1 MENKLKYEKSL
12 YLLRHA
18 ENPVCWQAWNQDTFD
33 LAVKEN
39 KPIFLSIGYSSCHW
53 CRVME
58 KESFEDKA
66 TADIL
71 NEKFIPV
78 KMDKDEFPDVD
89 KEYQFYIQSTGEDGG
104 WPLSVFLTPKKE
116 PFYAGTYFPKEK
128 GKGRP
133 AFKDVLNNISEIYNN
148 KYEEVEKVIKTR
160 NDFISS
166 FYNISPALLPEDKKA
181 AYRKNEFTKIFD
193 PLFFG
198 FREGAKFPYITSM
211 NYLLDNFSDDDYA
224 NFIINT
230 ADKMCT
236 MGICDH
242 IFGGFFRY
250 TVDRMW
256 QMPHF
261 EKMLSDNSLI
271 SSFLLNLYE
280 NTHNRLYLYTAQ
292 KAIDFILY
300 NSMRT
305 DFGFLDSLDADSQ
318 NSNGDYEEGYYYK
331 VTDRDFT
338 VLNEKELKNFPSE
351 AGVHNGVIYLKHN
364 EYIKAAAL
372 DVSIRKIADRIN
384 SVKTA
389 PQADNKVISGHNFLF
404 CTALLNLYSAT
415 NEQYYFEQALAL
427 FHKLSHLLTYK
438 GRVYRGLYALEEEIN
453 KSIKANAGSE
463 DNNFMDKF
471 IINHR
476 VLSDH
481 VYFLETSLKF
491 YELTQED
498 EFLLTAK
505 AVIKEIE
512 NEFMQDGILYLDTLK
527 RVRDT
532 FDDDKPNPIGLYLYL
547 IVKHSY
553 ELEKTVDESFIELAL
568 DRTARFPTG
577 HPTMIRALELLGR

>member
-12 YLLRHA
+12 YLIRHA
-18 ENPVCWQAWNQDTFD
+18 ENPVYWQAWNEETIN
-33 LAVKEN
+33 LAKKEN

-58 KESFEDKA
+58 KESFEDNN

-104 WPLSVFLTPKKE
+104 WPLSVFLTPDKE
-116 PFYAGTYFPKEK
+116 PFFAGTYFPKEK
-128 GKGRP
+128 SHGRP
-133 AFKDVLNNISEIYNN
+133 AFKDVLNNISDIYTN
-148 KYEEVEKVIKTR
+148 KYNEVEKVIKTR

-166 FYNISPALLPEDKKA
+166 FYKTTPSLIPEDKIA
-181 AYRKNEFTKIFD
+181 AYRKNEYMKIFD

-198 FREGAKFPYITSM
+198 FREGPKFPYISSM
-211 NYLLDNFSDDDYA
+211 NYLVENYHDDDYA
-224 NFIINT
+224 LFLNNT
-230 ADKMCT
+230 ADKICT
-236 MGICDH
+236 MGLCDH

-256 QMPHF
+256 QIPHF
-261 EKMLSDNSLI
+261 EKMLSDNSLVA
-271 SSFLLNLYE
+271 SFLLTMYE
-280 NTHNRLYLYTAQ
+280 NTRNRLYLYTAQ
-292 KAIDFILY
+292 KAVDFILY
-300 NSMRT
+300 NSMRS
-305 DFGFLDSLDADSQ
+305 DYGFLDSLDADSL

-338 VLNEKELKNFPSE
+338 VLNEKELKNFPTE

-372 DVSIRKIADRIN
+372 DVSLKKIAERIN

-404 CTALLNLYSAT
+404 CTTLLNLYSAT
-415 NEQYYFEQALAL
+415 NEEYYFEQALSL
-427 FHKLSHLLTYK
+427 YHKLSHLLTYK
-438 GRVYRGLYALEEEIN
+438 GRVYRGLYAIEDEIN
-453 KSIKANAGSE
+453 KSIKANAGND

-491 YELTQED
+491 YELTQE
-498 EFLLTAK
+498 ENFLLTAK
-505 AVIKEIE
+505 AVVAEIE
-512 NEFMQDGILYLDTLK
+512 NEFVKDGIPHLDIYH
-527 RVRDT
+527 RVKDT

-547 IVKHSY
+547 TVKHSY
-553 ELEKTVDESFIELAL
+553 ELEFIANEKLIELAQ

-577 HPTMIRALELLGR
+577 HATMIRALELLGR

>member
-18 ENPVCWQAWNQDTFD
+18 ENPVFWQPWSEDTID
-33 LAVKEN
+33 LAKKEN

-58 KESFEDKA
+58 KESFEDES
-66 TADIL
+66 TAKIL

-104 WPLSVFLTPKKE
+104 WPLSVFLTPNKD

-128 GKGRP
+128 NNARP

-148 KYEEVEKVIKTR
+148 KYEEVEKVINTR
-160 NDFISS
+160 NEFISS
-166 FYNISPALLPEDKKA
+166 FYNTSAPLIPEDKISE
-181 AYRKNEFTKIFD
+181 YRKKEFVKIFD

-198 FREGAKFPYITSM
+198 FREGAKFPYISSM
-211 NYLLDNFSDDDYA
+211 NYLLNNFSDEEFA
-224 NFIINT
+224 NFITNT
-230 ADKMCT
+230 ADKICT

-261 EKMLSDNSLI
+261 EKMLSDNALI
-271 SSFLLNLYE
+271 ASFLLNLYE
-280 NTHNRLYLYTAQ
+280 NTHNRLYLFTAQ

-300 NSMRT
+300 NNMRS
-305 DFGFLDSLDADSQ
+305 DYGFLDSLDADSQ
-318 NSNGDYEEGYYYK
+318 NSNGDYEEGYFYK

-338 VLNEKELKNFPSE
+338 VLNEKELKNFPND

-372 DVSIRKIADRIN
+372 DISIKKIAERVN

-415 NEQYYFEQALAL
+415 QEEYYFEQALAL
-427 FHKLSHLLTYK
+427 FHKLTHLLTYK
-438 GRVYRGLYALEEEIN
+438 GKVYRGMYILEDEIN

-463 DNNFMDKF
+463 DNNFKDKF

-481 VYFLETSLKF
+481 VYYLETILKF
-491 YELTQED
+491 YELTHED
-498 EFLLTAK
+498 EFLLNAK

-512 NEFMQDGILYLDTLK
+512 KEFLEDGILYLDINK
-527 RVRDT
+527 RVRDS

-547 IVKHSY
+547 TIKHSY
-553 ELEKTVDESFIELAL
+553 ELNIKVDERLLLFAQ
-568 DRTARFPTG
+568 DRAARFPTG
-577 HPTMIRALELLGR
+577 HATMIRALELLGR